1 MSIFKNKKYIFD
13 GGMGQLLIDKGMI
26 THKTLWS
33 ATALIDENLNNLVL
47 DSHLDFIEAGS
58 EIIVTNNFKVRKNTF
73 SENGIGEKFDFA
85 NRRAGELAL
94 TAKQKSNKK
103 ILIAGS
109 IPTRGIT
116 YQPNQNYDENIVYEE
131 FYQTAKELN
140 PYVDFFYLDVLASVQ
155 EIKTALSAIKDF
167 NKPSLLGLHFKKDFL
182 LPSDETFDD
191 LLKEINNFN
200 CEGIMPA
207 CVSPEIYEGVLP
219 SLKDKELPFGFAI
232 NAFIDVPEKID
243 LNEKFSLQPN
253 DFLGLRKDLTPQVFS
268 NFGVKALKEGAKFLK
283 GCCNI
288 MPSHIKSLCLEINKI

>member
-26 THKTLWS
+26 THKTVWS

-85 NRRAGELAL
+85 NKRAGELAL